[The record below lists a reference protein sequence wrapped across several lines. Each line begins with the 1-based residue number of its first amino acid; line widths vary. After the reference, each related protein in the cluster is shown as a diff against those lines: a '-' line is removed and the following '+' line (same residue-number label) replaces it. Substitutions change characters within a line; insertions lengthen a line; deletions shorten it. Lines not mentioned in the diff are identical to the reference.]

1 MKETQNFTK
10 GNILLSL
17 VRFALPVLA
26 ALFLQ
31 TMYGAVDMLV
41 VGQFATAADVSAV
54 STGSWLMQLITSFV
68 VGIAMGTTV
77 LLGRKLGEGKPEEA
91 GKIIGAS
98 VVLFAVIGVVITVL
112 MELCAVPVA
121 RIMQTPAE
129 AFDATVLYVR
139 ICSAG
144 SLFIVA
150 YNVLGS
156 IFRGIGDSRMPL
168 ITVAIACVFN
178 IAGDFLLVGVFGMA
192 TAGAAIATVC
202 AQALSVIISVLIIRR
217 QKLPFTFGRKDI
229 AFDKKRMGSVFR

>member
-1 MKETQNFTK
+1 MKETQNFTE

-41 VGQFATAADVSAV
+41 VGQFAAAADVSAV

-98 VVLFAVIGVVITVL
+98 VVLFLLIGVVITFL

-121 RIMQTPAE
+121 RIMQTPPE
-129 AFDATVLYVR
+129 AFEMCIRDR
-139 ICSAG
+139 P
-144 SLFIVA
+144 
-150 YNVLGS
+150 
-156 IFRGIGDSRMPL
+156 RR
-168 ITVAIACVFN
+168 
-178 IAGDFLLVGVFGMA
+178 
-192 TAGAAIATVC
+192 
-202 AQALSVIISVLIIRR
+202 ALS
-217 QKLPFTFGRKDI
+217 
-229 AFDKKRMGSVFR
+229 